1 MEFEE
6 LSDVE
11 KKALEVIANS
21 GDAGIFQN
29 DLWKLLGV
37 NSRDT
42 SRIVNKL
49 LKRGLIVRKPAVN
62 RGRRTYLLL
71 ISKKA
76 AKPEKKVPMKINLRI
91 DLDRFIE
98 IPCFNCPF
106 IHKCYIGGF
115 YNPITC
121 NWLEEWINSN
131 VVRRQRSSQ

>member
-11 KKALEVIANS
+11 KKALEIIAGS
-21 GDAGIFQN
+21 GDTGVFQN

-49 LKRGLIVRKPAVN
+49 LRRGLIVRKPAVN

-71 ISKKA
+71 ISKA
-76 AKPEKKVPMKINLRI
+76 TKPRRRVPTKIDLRI
-91 DLDRFIE
+91 DIDRFIE

-106 IHKCYIGGF
+106 IHKCYVGGF

-121 NWLEEWINSN
+121 NWLEEWINLN
-131 VVRRQRSSQ
+131 VIRRQRSSK

>member
-6 LSDVE
+6 LSDIE
-11 KKALEVIANS
+11 KKALEIIAGS
-21 GDAGIFQN
+21 GDAGVFQN

-49 LKRGLIVRKPAVN
+49 LRRGLIVRKPAVN

-71 ISKKA
+71 ISKV
-76 AKPEKKVPMKINLRI
+76 AKPRKKVPTKIDLRI
-91 DLDRFIE
+91 DIDRFIE

-106 IHKCYIGGF
+106 IHKCYVGGF

-121 NWLEEWINSN
+121 NWLEEWINLN
-131 VVRRQRSSQ
+131 VIRRQHSSK

>member
-1 MEFEE
+1 MEYEE

-11 KKALEVIANS
+11 KKALEVIAGS
-21 GDAGIFQN
+21 GNAGIFQN

-49 LKRGLIVRKPAVN
+49 LRRGLIVRKPAVN

-71 ISKKA
+71 TSKV
-76 AKPEKKVPMKINLRI
+76 AKPKKKVPTKIELRI
-91 DLDRFIE
+91 DLDRFME

-106 IHKCYIGGF
+106 IHKCYVGGF

-121 NWLEEWINSN
+121 SWLEEWINLN
-131 VVRRQRSSQ
+131 VMGGRRSLQ

>member
-11 KKALEVIANS
+11 KRALEIIASS
-21 GDAGIFQN
+21 GDTGVFQN

-49 LKRGLIVRKPAVN
+49 LRRGLIVRKPAVN

-71 ISKKA
+71 ISKA
-76 AKPEKKVPMKINLRI
+76 AKPRRKVPTKIDLRI
-91 DLDRFIE
+91 DIDRFIE

-106 IHKCYIGGF
+106 IHKCYVGGF

-121 NWLEEWINSN
+121 NWLEEWINLN
-131 VVRRQRSSQ
+131 VIRRQRSSK

>member
-11 KKALEVIANS
+11 KRALEIIASS
-21 GDAGIFQN
+21 GDTGVFQN

-49 LKRGLIVRKPAVN
+49 LRRGLIVRKPAVN

-71 ISKKA
+71 ISKA
-76 AKPEKKVPMKINLRI
+76 AKP
-91 DLDRFIE
+91 
-98 IPCFNCPF
+98 
-106 IHKCYIGGF
+106 
-115 YNPITC
+115 
-121 NWLEEWINSN
+121 
-131 VVRRQRSSQ
+131 